1 LRIAVG
7 TLTGAAGDDATVGL
21 GLTLCD
27 GLADAVGEALA
38 AAVPD
43 EAGVAEALE
52 PAVPDE
58 AGVAEALEPAVPDEA
73 GVAEALEPAVDVGVT
88 VGVGCAGE
96 ATAEAVVDGRGVI

>member
-58 AGVAEALEPAVPDEA
+58 AGVAEALEPAV
-73 GVAEALEPAVDVGVT
+73 DVGVT